1 MRDNKKNGIAND
13 FPNINYMV
21 MWWSCVQFQS
31 AKRSAA
37 ILLNQ
42 AKSAPLTVFLH
53 LFVSPRRFMIHY
65 VQSQHTHTK
74 QYKNGPFVSV
84 VCSHNSPFSIQTN
97 VKCFVA
103 DLYIYIFCCC
113 CAFLFYLL
121 HQKDW
126 PRRIKKNHCKKQNR
140 KKLKRKKMI
149 QMNAKLGDKR

>member
-31 AKRSAA
+31 SKRSAA

-65 VQSQHTHTK
+65 VQSQHTHTTQTQNNIK
-74 QYKNGPFVSV
+74 MDHSFQLSARTIPHFPFKRMLSV
-84 VCSHNSPFSIQTN
+84 LWLI
-97 VKCFVA
+97 
-103 DLYIYIFCCC
+103 YIYIYFVVVVR
-113 CAFLFYLL
+113 FYFICFI
-121 HQKDW
+121 K
-126 PRRIKKNHCKKQNR
+126 RIGLGELKKTIAKKQNR
-140 KKLKRKKMI
+140 EKVEAKK
-149 QMNAKLGDKR
+149 N

>member
-1 MRDNKKNGIAND
+1 
-13 FPNINYMV
+13 

-31 AKRSAA
+31 SKRSAA

-97 VKCFVA
+97 VKCFV
-103 DLYIYIFCCC
+103 IYMCIIFCCC

-126 PRRIKKNHCKKQNR
+126 PRRIKKKQCKKQNR
-140 KKLKRKKMI
+140 EKVEAKK
-149 QMNAKLGDKR
+149 N